1 MMFLNTDNEEEK
13 ESTDEISSNSS
24 EDDFDNLAR
33 QLRAKN
39 PETLDENNP
48 YLLPNNKIQTS
59 KVKFNTT
66 EEQTRGRKLDNLKK
80 I

>member
-1 MMFLNTDNEEEK
+1 LGNDGSMMFLNTDNEEEK

-33 QLRAKN
+33 QLRAKH

-59 KVKFNTT
+59 KIKSNTD
-66 EEQTRGRKLDNLKK
+66 EA
-80 I
+80 

>member
-33 QLRAKN
+33 
-39 PETLDENNP
+39 
-48 YLLPNNKIQTS
+48 
-59 KVKFNTT
+59 
-66 EEQTRGRKLDNLKK
+66 
-80 I
+80 